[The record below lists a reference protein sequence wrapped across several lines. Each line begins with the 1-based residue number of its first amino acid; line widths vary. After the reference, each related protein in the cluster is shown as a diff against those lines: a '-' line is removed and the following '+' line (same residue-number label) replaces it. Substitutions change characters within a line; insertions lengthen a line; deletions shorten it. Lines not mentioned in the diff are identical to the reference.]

1 MKSFARSGIKPSR
14 RRRSLAFGVEPLE
27 GRQLLATLA
36 IATDLNHNS
45 TIFTL
50 GSDGTVF
57 VNTQRPTNDPNRPT
71 ASTGLVALPGL
82 QASSIAAIQPI
93 DGLAEVLATTGSQ
106 SEIYRN
112 VEVFTGDPLK
122 PEAWSGW
129 QSLGGFQAKSI
140 VAAQSTSV
148 NAVFAIGADSNVYQD
163 LESGGVFSNF
173 TPIPGLSAASITAVA
188 DNSNVF
194 QVSALTGPQ
203 SYVYQ
208 VDTFIPYQ
216 TAGAGPENPP
226 VVVKPNLT
234 WSNVSGS
241 FVASSIS
248 ESANPS
254 ITSNPN
260 GYSIFATGGDGRLYR
275 GPENDFAVTT
285 PAPTSFQRIGSPV
298 EGIVSVPL
306 VAVTATL
313 SAGIRYQN
321 LFALGINGLVYE
333 DQALPPIAPST
344 SFTYTGWVPLT
355 GLSGTSIAATSTPDG
370 GAKVVVRSSNG
381 VTNFEQTAFHPAY
394 GINNQ
399 PNLNVFTE
407 SRRVDA
413 AYHPLAVT
421 TGVNGKPVVATIGND
436 GTVYVAQDVT
446 ATSAATTTDSYSG
459 FTPLPGISA
468 TSVAAAT
475 ETDGIAVF
483 AMVGEVSPVFVNQYR
498 PTGNTS
504 NPYAWTGWVGINGT
518 AQSMAVVN
526 AGGPSS
532 APTLFEI
539 PYLNQGP
546 IQVISLIPSASPSS
560 GESASST
567 ITTLD
572 GLTAASMSAKAT
584 ANGIEVVALT
594 GPQSYPFVNLY
605 APDPANP
612 GQSKWSGWHVFNN
625 YVMTQA
631 FATNGVGGV
640 PAIAGTSPLGQQV
653 FSEYLPVAGTT
664 GSAWSAFRPIAG
676 APSTNPQAQF
686 AGADSFQTLASI
698 IYKNNLG
705 GAYFDVFSPTTVAV
719 SGFGFTGAAG
729 SSSQQFTGNPSIA
742 TIQASSLATTPDF
755 ADPSLFAGGDN
766 GRIYVN
772 QGVLSGDPKNPY
784 TYLGWVALAPLP
796 S

>member
-1 MKSFARSGIKPSR
+1 MKFLDRFGIKRS
-14 RRRSLAFGVEPLE
+14 RRRSLSFGLEPLE
-27 GRQLLATLA
+27 GRRLMATLA
-36 IATDLNHNS
+36 IATDLVNNNA

-57 VNTQRPTNDPNRPT
+57 VNTQRPTGDPAHPT
-71 ASTGLVALPGL
+71 ASTGLAALPGL
-82 QASSIAAIQPI
+82 SNVTSIAAIQPI
-93 DGLAEVLATTGSQ
+93 NGLAEVLATTGSQ

-122 PEAWSGW
+122 PQVWSGW

-140 VAAQSTSV
+140 VAAQSTTV
-148 NAVFAIGADSNVYQD
+148 IAVFAIGADSNVYQD
-163 LESGGVFSNF
+163 LEFGGVFSNF
-173 TPIPGLSAASITAVA
+173 TPIPGLSATSITAVA
-188 DNSNVF
+188 DTSDVF

-203 SYVYQ
+203 SFVYQ
-208 VDTFIPYQ
+208 VDTFIPFQ
-216 TAGAGPENPP
+216 TGGTGPENPP
-226 VVVKPNLT
+226 GVVKPNLT

-241 FVASSIS
+241 FVAGSIS

-260 GYSIFATGGDGRLYR
+260 GYSILATGGDGRLYR
-275 GPENDFAVTT
+275 GQENDFAFTT

-306 VAVTATL
+306 VEVTATL

-321 LFALGINGLVYE
+321 IFALGINGLVYE
-333 DQALPPIAPST
+333 DQALPPIAPAT
-344 SFTYTGWVPLT
+344 NFTYTGWVALA

-370 GAKVVVRSSNG
+370 GAKVVARSSNG
-381 VTNFEQTAFHPAY
+381 VTNFEQAAFHPAY
-394 GINNQ
+394 GANNQ
-399 PNLNVFTE
+399 PILNVFTDA
-407 SRRVDA
+407 RRLDA
-413 AYHPLAVT
+413 AYHPLSVT
-421 TGVNGKPVVATIGND
+421 TGPNGKPFVVTIGGD
-436 GTVYVAQDVT
+436 GTVYYAQDVS
-446 ATSAATTTDSYSG
+446 ATSSTTTTDTYSS
-459 FTPLPGISA
+459 FTPLPGLAASLVSA
-468 TSVAAAT
+468 ST
-475 ETDGIAVF
+475 EPDGVAVF
-483 AMVGEVSPVFVNQYR
+483 AFVSGASFVNQYF
-498 PTGNTS
+498 PSGDGLNL
-504 NPYAWTGWVGINGT
+504 YARTGWLGIQGN
-518 AQSMAVVN
+518 AEAMAVAN
-526 AGGPSS
+526 AGGFPS

-539 PYLNQGP
+539 PYADQGP
-546 IQVISLIPSASPSS
+546 IRAISLVPPAPSS
-560 GESASST
+560 VGFTAT
-567 ITTLD
+567 TTTTLD

-625 YVMTQA
+625 CVMTQA

-664 GSAWSAFRPIAG
+664 GSAWSAFRPIPG
-676 APSTNPQAQF
+676 APSTNPQAQVN
-686 AGADSFQTLASI
+686 GADSFQTLASI
-698 IYKNNLG
+698 TYKNNLG
-705 GAYFDVFSPTTVAV
+705 GAYFDVFAPTTVAV
-719 SGFGFTGAAG
+719 SGFGFTPTPG
-729 SSSQQFTGNPSIA
+729 SNAQGFTGNPAIA

-784 TYLGWVALAPLP
+784 SYLGWVAPAPLP